1 MAEGARLESVFRG
14 NSNVGSNPTLSAII
28 SAACMHSTPKATAP
42 TIQFPGWP
50 HFEEEDIEAVNRVLR
65 SGKINYWTGEEGR
78 LFEREYA
85 AYVGTK
91 YAIALANGTVA
102 LELALRALGIGNG
115 DEVIVPARTFIA
127 SASCVAMVG
136 AIPVFADVDR
146 NTQNITAE
154 TIRPKLTSRT
164 RAIIAVHLAGCPCD
178 MDPILQLAR
187 QHSLQV
193 LEDCAQA
200 HGARYKGRPVGS
212 IGDIG
217 AFSFCQDK
225 IITTGGEGGMLTLN
239 DEAQR
244 NFASSFKDHGKN
256 AASDFSHDS
265 IGTNLRLTEMQS
277 ALGRNAL
284 RRLDTWVETRRRNAA
299 ILRDTLQG
307 ISAMRAP
314 EIPSNV
320 YHAFYKLYVFLQ
332 PHALKSGWNRERI
345 LQEINEAGVPCSTG
359 GLRELYREKA
369 FASEGETHQT
379 LPSAHELAN
388 TSLMFLVHPTLS
400 VEHAEWMGSVISRI
414 LKSAAR

>member
-28 SAACMHSTPKATAP
+28 SVACMHSTSKASAATL
-42 TIQFPGWP
+42 QLPGWP
-50 HFEEEDIEAVNRVLR
+50 HFEEEDIQAVNRVLY

-85 AYVGTK
+85 SYVGTK
-91 YAIALANGTVA
+91 YAVALANGTVA
-102 LELALRALGIGNG
+102 LELALRALGIGHG
-115 DEVIVPARTFIA
+115 GEVVVPARTFIA

-136 AIPVFADVDR
+136 ATPVFADVDR
-146 NTQNITAE
+146 NTQDITAE
-154 TIRPKLTSRT
+154 TIRPRLTSRT
-164 RAIIAVHLAGCPCD
+164 RAIIAVHLAGRPCD

-187 QHSLQV
+187 DHSFKV
-193 LEDCAQA
+193 IEDCAQA

-212 IGDIG
+212 IGNIG

-239 DEAQR
+239 DEAQKT
-244 NFASSFKDHGKN
+244 FAWSFKDHGKN
-256 AASDFSHDS
+256 SEADFSHDS
-265 IGTNLRLTEMQS
+265 IGSNLRLTEMQS

-284 RRLDTWVETRRRNAA
+284 RRLDAWVETRRRNAA
-299 ILRDTLQG
+299 ILTTALQG
-307 ISAMRAP
+307 VSAVRVP
-314 EIPSNV
+314 EIPDYA
-320 YHAFYKLYVFLQ
+320 YHAFYKLYIFLQ
-332 PHALKSGWNRERI
+332 PLALKSGWNRERI
-345 LQEINEAGVPCSTG
+345 LQQINQAGVPCSTG

-369 FASEGETHQT
+369 FAAQNQSQQN
-379 LPSAHELAN
+379 LPVAEELAN

-400 VEHAEWMGSVISRI
+400 VEHTEWMGNIITRI